1 MWYADTVGLHR
12 VYERICQFEQQH
24 GAEWSPA
31 PLLKKLDK
39 SGEKFSDLDKDR
51 SINRGLITEVE

>member
-24 GAEWSPA
+24 GPEWAPA
-31 PLLKKLDK
+31 PLLKKLAE
-39 SGEKFSDLDKDR
+39 SGKKFSDLDKDR
-51 SINRGLITEVE
+51 SISR